1 MIKVNQH
8 RSTKKQRKGVVSKK
22 RVSRHKRS
30 KLYKKAYAGQG
41 R

>member
-8 RSTKKQRKGVVSKK
+8 RSTKKRKGVVSKK